1 MKKGVFF
8 IAVFFLVLMVIS
20 ALLTLFFKESP
31 ISGKIALVRVEGPIL
46 ESKSVVDEMRGYV
59 KDRSIKA
66 IVLRIN
72 SAGGGVAP
80 SQEIYAEVK
89 RAASAKKV
97 VVSMGSVAA
106 SGGYYIASPATRIV
120 ANPGTI
126 TGSIGVIM
134 EIPNLKEFMDK
145 LGIKTEVIKSGR
157 HKDIASVF
165 RGIGKEERDILQSLM
180 NDVHEQFISD
190 VAESRKLP
198 QENVRKIADA
208 KVFSGRQAID
218 IGLVDELGDLQHAI
232 KVAATLAGIDG
243 EPEVVV
249 KKKKS
254 PFMELIEGNIAE
266 TILRFIPR
274 FELKYEFMPQGGAQ

>member
-1 MKKGVFF
+1 MSAIFTITLKDSP
-8 IAVFFLVLMVIS
+8 LV
-20 ALLTLFFKESP
+20 
-31 ISGKIALVRVEGPIL
+31 GKIALVRVEGPIL
-46 ESKSVVDEMRGYV
+46 ESKAIVDEIRGYV

-72 SAGGGVAP
+72 SGGGGVAP
-80 SQEIYAEVK
+80 SQEIFSEVK
-89 RAASAKKV
+89 RAAAVKHV

-106 SGGYYIASPATRIV
+106 SGAYYIASPATRII

-134 EIPNLKEFMDK
+134 EIPNLKEFLDK
-145 LGIKTEVIKSGR
+145 LGIKTEVVKSGK
-157 HKDIASVF
+157 HKDMASVF
-165 RGIGKEERDILQSLM
+165 RGIGKEEREILQGLM

-198 QENVRKIADA
+198 VENIRKIADA
-208 KVFSGRQAID
+208 RVFSGKQAID

-232 KVAATLAGIDG
+232 KVAATLAGIEG
-243 EPEVVV
+243 EPEVVS

-254 PFMELIEGNIAE
+254 LFLELIEGNITE
-266 TILRFIPR
+266 VFFRLIPK
-274 FELKYEFMPQGGAQ
+274 FELKYEFLPQGGIK

>member
-1 MKKGVFF
+1 MRKVIFLMF
-8 IAVFFLVLMVIS
+8 ILFLFLVVMS
-20 ALLTLFFKESP
+20 AIFAITLKDSP
-31 ISGKIALVRVEGPIL
+31 LGGKVALVRVEGPIL
-46 ESKSVVDEMRGYV
+46 ESKTIVDEISGYV

-72 SAGGGVAP
+72 SGGGGVAP
-80 SQEIYAEVK
+80 SQEIFSEVK
-89 RAASAKKV
+89 RAAAAKQV

-106 SGGYYIASPATRIV
+106 SGAYYIASPATRII

-134 EIPNLKEFMDK
+134 EIPNLKEFLEK
-145 LGIKTEVIKSGR
+145 LGIKTEVVKSGK
-157 HKDIASVF
+157 HKDMASVF
-165 RGIGKEERDILQSLM
+165 RGIGKDERDILQGLL

-198 QENVRKIADA
+198 VENIRKIADA
-208 KVFSGRQAID
+208 RVFSGKQAIG

-232 KVAATLAGIDG
+232 KVAANLAGIEG
-243 EPEVVV
+243 EPEVVS

-254 PFMELIEGNIAE
+254 LFLELIDGNITE
-266 TILRFIPR
+266 VFFRLIPR
-274 FELKYEFMPQGGAQ
+274 FELKYEFIPQGGLK

>member
-1 MKKGVFF
+1 MF
-8 IAVFFLVLMVIS
+8 ILFLFLMVIS
-20 ALLTLFFKESP
+20 AIFAVFLKDSP
-31 ISGKIALVRVEGPIL
+31 ISGKVALVKIEGPIL
-46 ESKSVVDEMRGYV
+46 ESKSIVDEIRGYV
-59 KDRSIKA
+59 KDRSVKA

-72 SAGGGVAP
+72 SGGGGVAP
-80 SQEIYAEVK
+80 SQEIYSEVK
-89 RAASAKKV
+89 RAVATKQV

-106 SGGYYIASPATRIV
+106 SGAYYIASPATRII

-134 EIPNLKEFMDK
+134 EIPNLKEFLDK
-145 LGIKTEVIKSGR
+145 IGIKTEVVKSGK

-165 RGIGKEERDILQSLM
+165 RGIGKDERDILQGLM

-198 QENVRKIADA
+198 LENVRKIADA
-208 KVFSGRQAID
+208 RVYSGRQAID

-232 KVAATLAGIDG
+232 KVAATLAGIEG
-243 EPEVVV
+243 EPEVVS

-254 PFMELIEGNIAE
+254 LFMELIEGNIAE
-266 TILRFIPR
+266 IFIRLIPR
-274 FELKYEFMPQGGAQ
+274 FELKYEFMPQGGLQ

>member
-1 MKKGVFF
+1 MKKG
-8 IAVFFLVLMVIS
+8 ILILAVFFLFLMILS
-20 ALLTLFFKESP
+20 ALLTVFLKDAS
-31 ISGKIALVRVEGPIL
+31 IGGKIALVKVEGPIL
-46 ESKSVVDEMRGYV
+46 ESKSVVDEIRGYV

-66 IVLRIN
+66 IVLRVN
-72 SAGGGVAP
+72 SAGGGVTP

-106 SGGYYIASPATRIV
+106 SGGYYIAAPATRII

-145 LGIKTEVIKSGR
+145 LGIKTEVIKSGK

-190 VAESRKLP
+190 VAESRKLSK
-198 QENVRKIADA
+198 ENVRKIADA
-208 KVFSGRQAID
+208 KVFSGKQAID

-232 KVAATLAGIDG
+232 KVAANLAGIEG
-243 EPEVVV
+243 EPEVVI

-254 PFMELIEGNIAE
+254 PFLELIEGNVVE
-266 TILRFIPR
+266 TFFRLIPR
-274 FELKYEFMPQGGAQ
+274 FELKYEYMPHGGF

>member
-1 MKKGVFF
+1 MKKTFLF
-8 IAVFFLVLMVIS
+8 IAIFFLFLIILS
-20 ALLTLFFKESP
+20 AIFTLFLKDVP
-31 ISGKIALVRVEGPIL
+31 IGARVALVKVEGAII
-46 ESKSVVDEMRGYV
+46 ESKTIVDEIRGYV
-59 KDRSIKA
+59 KDPSIKA

-72 SAGGGVAP
+72 SPGGGVAP

-89 RAASAKKV
+89 RAASVKNV
-97 VVSMGSVAA
+97 IVSMGAVAA
-106 SGGYYIASPATRIV
+106 SGGYYIASPATRII

-134 EIPNLKEFMDK
+134 EIPNLKELMDK

-165 RGIGKEERDILQSLM
+165 RGIGKEERDILQGLIS
-180 NDVHEQFISD
+180 DVHEQFISD
-190 VAESRKLP
+190 VAESRKIP
-198 QENVRKIADA
+198 KENIYKIADA
-208 KVFSGRQAID
+208 KVFSGRQAVK

-232 KVAATLAGIDG
+232 NVAAALSGIEG

-254 PFMELIEGNIAE
+254 PFIELLEGNIHE
-266 TILRFIPR
+266 IILKLLPK
-274 FELKYEFMPQGGAQ
+274 FELKYEFAPQGGLQ

>member
-1 MKKGVFF
+1 MRKAIFLIF
-8 IAVFFLVLMVIS
+8 ILFLFLMVIS
-20 ALLTLFFKESP
+20 GILAISLKDSP
-31 ISGKIALVRVEGPIL
+31 LAQRVALVRIEGPIL
-46 ESKSVVDEMRGYV
+46 ESKSIVEEIRGYV

-72 SAGGGVAP
+72 SGGGGVAP
-80 SQEIYAEVK
+80 SQEIYSEVK
-89 RAASAKKV
+89 RAVSTKQV

-106 SGGYYIASPATRIV
+106 SGAYYIASPATKII

-134 EIPNLKEFMDK
+134 EIPNLKEFLDK
-145 LGIKTEVIKSGR
+145 LGIKTEVIKSGK

-165 RGIGKEERDILQSLM
+165 RGIGKEERDILQGLM

-198 QENVRKIADA
+198 IESVRKIADA
-208 KVFSGRQAID
+208 RVFSGKQAVD
-218 IGLVDELGDLQHAI
+218 VGLVDELGDLQHAI
-232 KVAATLAGIDG
+232 KVAANLAGIEG
-243 EPEVVV
+243 EPEVIS

-254 PFMELIEGNIAE
+254 LFMELIDGNISE
-266 TILRFIPR
+266 IYFRLIPR
-274 FELKYEFMPQGGAQ
+274 FELKYEFMPQGVL

>member
-1 MKKGVFF
+1 MRKVIFLMF
-8 IAVFFLVLMVIS
+8 ILFLFLVIMS
-20 ALLTLFFKESP
+20 AIFTITLKDSP
-31 ISGKIALVRVEGPIL
+31 LVGKVALVRVEGPIL
-46 ESKSVVDEMRGYV
+46 ESKAIVDEIRGYV

-72 SAGGGVAP
+72 SGGGGVAP
-80 SQEIYAEVK
+80 SQEIFSEVK
-89 RAASAKKV
+89 RAAAVKHV

-106 SGGYYIASPATRIV
+106 SGAYYIASPATRII

-134 EIPNLKEFMDK
+134 EIPNLKEFLDK
-145 LGIKTEVIKSGR
+145 LGIKTEVVKSGK
-157 HKDIASVF
+157 HKDMASVF
-165 RGIGKEERDILQSLM
+165 RGIGKEEREILQGLM

-198 QENVRKIADA
+198 VENIRKIADA
-208 KVFSGRQAID
+208 RVFSGKQAID

-232 KVAATLAGIDG
+232 KVAATLAGIEG
-243 EPEVVV
+243 EPEVVS

-254 PFMELIEGNIAE
+254 LFLELIEGNITE
-266 TILRFIPR
+266 VFFRLIPK
-274 FELKYEFMPQGGAQ
+274 FELKYEFLPQGGIK

>member
-1 MKKGVFF
+1 MRKIIFLMFVLFLFLMAISVFF
-8 IAVFFLVLMVIS
+8 
-20 ALLTLFFKESP
+20 ALSIKDSP
-31 ISGKIALVRVEGPIL
+31 LGGKIALVKIEGPIL
-46 ESKSVVDEMRGYV
+46 ESKSIVDEIRGYV

-72 SAGGGVAP
+72 SGGGGVAP
-80 SQEIYAEVK
+80 SQEVYSEVK
-89 RAASAKKV
+89 RAVAVKQV

-106 SGGYYIASPATRIV
+106 SGAYYIASPATRIV

-134 EIPNLKEFMDK
+134 EIPNLKEFLDK
-145 LGIKTEVIKSGR
+145 LGIKTEVIKSGK

-165 RGIGKEERDILQSLM
+165 RGIGKEERDILQGLM
-180 NDVHEQFISD
+180 NDVHEQFIHD

-198 QENVRKIADA
+198 LENVRKIADA
-208 KVFSGRQAID
+208 RVFSGRQAVD

-232 KVAATLAGIDG
+232 KVAATLAGIEG
-243 EPEVVV
+243 EPEVVS

-254 PFMELIEGNIAE
+254 LFMELIDGNIHE
-266 TILRFIPR
+266 IFFRLIPR
-274 FELKYEFMPQGGAQ
+274 FDLKYEFIPQGGLQ

>member
-1 MKKGVFF
+1 MKKTIFF
-8 IAVFFLVLMVIS
+8 IAFFFLFLMILS
-20 ALLTLFFKESP
+20 AIFTLFLKDAP
-31 ISGKIALVRVEGPIL
+31 LSGKVALVRVEGPIL
-46 ESKSVVDEMRGYV
+46 ESKSVVDEISGYV

-72 SAGGGVAP
+72 SAGGGVTP
-80 SQEIYAEVK
+80 SQEIFAEVK

-106 SGGYYIASPATRIV
+106 SGGYYIASPATRII

-134 EIPNLKEFMDK
+134 EIPNLKAFMDK
-145 LGIKTEVIKSGR
+145 LGIKTEVIKSGK
-157 HKDIASVF
+157 HKDMASVF
-165 RGIGKEERDILQSLM
+165 RGIGNEERDILQGLM
-180 NDVHEQFISD
+180 NDVHEQFIND

-198 QENVRKIADA
+198 QENIRKIAEA
-208 KVFSGRQAID
+208 KVFSGRQAIE

-232 KVAATLAGIDG
+232 KVAATLAEIEG

-249 KKKKS
+249 KKKRS
-254 PFMELIEGNIAE
+254 PFMELIEGNIQEA
-266 TILRFIPR
+266 ILRSIPR
-274 FELKYEFMPQGGAQ
+274 FELKYEFMPHGGLK